1 MVQPSRSEVDVTLA
15 PTAAQRRWPA
25 WALAGF
31 IAGFVSVIVFHQI
44 AIAAIGAMF
53 GLPVKPW
60 SLAPVAPFGVPQ
72 VVSTAFWGGL
82 WGIALA
88 LATQRVRP
96 TLSWVLLFGL
106 VFGALLPSLTGWFI
120 IAPLKGQPMFAGGNP
135 VRLAIGLA
143 VNGVW
148 GLGTAV
154 LLWLAFRLRRAP
166 SAPG

>member
-1 MVQPSRSEVDVTLA
+1 MSEPSRPEKIDLA
-15 PTAAQRRWPA
+15 LADASLKRGWAA

-31 IAGFVSVIVFHQI
+31 VAGYISVIVFHQV
-44 AIAAIGAMF
+44 AIASIGALF
-53 GLPVKPW
+53 GLPVRPW

-88 LATQRVRP
+88 LAAKRLRP
-96 TLSWVLLFGL
+96 AVFALLLFGL
-106 VFGALLPSLTGWFI
+106 VFGALLPSVAGWFI
-120 IAPLKGQPMFAGGNP
+120 VAPLKGQPMFAGGNP
-135 VRLAIGLA
+135 VRLAVGLT

-148 GLGTAV
+148 GLGTAL

-166 SAPG
+166 ASP